1 MPTYE
6 YECRECSYTFEA
18 FQSINDDPLEKCP
31 LCGGKVKRL
40 IGGGS
45 GIIFKGSGFYITDSK
60 KAQSASTCSKKSS
73 GAGEGASA
81 ANGTSG
87 SSSSAVAASA
97 SGSPACGASC
107 SPAGSSSSEKAS

>member
-18 FQSINDDPLEKCP
+18 FQSINDAPIKTCP

-60 KAQSASTCSKKSS
+60 KAQSAST
-73 GAGEGASA
+73 G
-81 ANGTSG
+81 G
-87 SSSSAVAASA
+87 SSSAENSA
-97 SGSPACGASC
+97 SSAS
-107 SPAGSSSSEKAS
+107 SGKEASSSAAAAKEKAS

>member
-6 YECRECSYTFEA
+6 YECRKCSYTFEA
-18 FQSINDDPLEKCP
+18 FQSINDAPIKTCP

-60 KAQSASTCSKKSS
+60 KAQSAATGTKRSS
-73 GAGEGASA
+73 VSA
-81 ANGTSG
+81 DS
-87 SSSSAVAASA
+87 
-97 SGSPACGASC
+97 
-107 SPAGSSSSEKAS
+107 AGSSKGSDNEAGHGSTEAAGTSEKAS

>member
-18 FQSINDDPLEKCP
+18 FQSINDAPIKTCP
-31 LCGGKVKRL
+31 LCGGDVKRL

-60 KAQSASTCSKKSS
+60 KAQSAST
-73 GAGEGASA
+73 G
-81 ANGTSG
+81 G
-87 SSSSAVAASA
+87 SSSAENSA
-97 SGSPACGASC
+97 SSAS
-107 SPAGSSSSEKAS
+107 SGKEASSSAAAAKEKAS

>member
-6 YECRECSYTFEA
+6 YECRECSYTFET
-18 FQSINDDPLEKCP
+18 FQSINDDPLETCP

-60 KAQSASTCSKKSS
+60 KAQSASTGIKSSS
-73 GAGEGASA
+73 GAGESVPSA
-81 ANGTSG
+81 ESSG
-87 SSSSAVAASA
+87 SANSTATS
-97 SGSPACGASC
+97 GASC
-107 SPAGSSSSEKAS
+107 SPSVSGSSEKAS

>member
-31 LCGGKVKRL
+31 LCGGKVRRL

-60 KAQSASTCSKKSS
+60 KAQSASTGVKRGSAGS
-73 GAGEGASA
+73 GESA
-81 ANGTSG
+81 APAPAANAAGAAPSNGG
-87 SSSSAVAASA
+87 ACCPEA
-97 SGSPACGASC
+97 SG
-107 SPAGSSSSEKAS
+107 SSEKAG

>member
-18 FQSINDDPLEKCP
+18 FQSINDAPIKTCP

-60 KAQSASTCSKKSS
+60 KIGRAH
-73 GAGEGASA
+73 
-81 ANGTSG
+81 
-87 SSSSAVAASA
+87 V
-97 SGSPACGASC
+97 
-107 SPAGSSSSEKAS
+107 

>member
-60 KAQSASTCSKKSS
+60 KSRSASTGAKKSS
-73 GAGEGASA
+73 GTSENA
-81 ANGTSG
+81 SG
-87 SSSSAVAASA
+87 SNSSNASSASPKGA
-97 SGSPACGASC
+97 SGSPASGASC
-107 SPAGSSSSEKAS
+107 CAASTSSSEKAS

>member
-18 FQSINDDPLEKCP
+18 FQSINDAPIKTCP
-31 LCGGKVKRL
+31 LCGGDVKRL

-60 KAQSASTCSKKSS
+60 KAQSAST
-73 GAGEGASA
+73 G
-81 ANGTSG
+81 G
-87 SSSSAVAASA
+87 SSSGENSA
-97 SGSPACGASC
+97 SSAS
-107 SPAGSSSSEKAS
+107 SGKEASSSAAAAKEKAS

>member
-18 FQSINDDPLEKCP
+18 FQSINDAPIKTCP
-31 LCGGKVKRL
+31 LCGGDVKRL

-60 KAQSASTCSKKSS
+60 KAQSASTGGTSASS
-73 GAGEGASA
+73 TENSASSAGSGKEAGPSA
-81 ANGTSG
+81 A
-87 SSSSAVAASA
+87 AAK
-97 SGSPACGASC
+97 
-107 SPAGSSSSEKAS
+107 EKAS

>member
-18 FQSINDDPLEKCP
+18 FQSINDAPIKTCP
-31 LCGGKVKRL
+31 LCGGDVKRL

-60 KAQSASTCSKKSS
+60 KAQSASTGGTSASS
-73 GAGEGASA
+73 TENSASSAGSGKEAGTSA
-81 ANGTSG
+81 A
-87 SSSSAVAASA
+87 AAK
-97 SGSPACGASC
+97 
-107 SPAGSSSSEKAS
+107 EKAS